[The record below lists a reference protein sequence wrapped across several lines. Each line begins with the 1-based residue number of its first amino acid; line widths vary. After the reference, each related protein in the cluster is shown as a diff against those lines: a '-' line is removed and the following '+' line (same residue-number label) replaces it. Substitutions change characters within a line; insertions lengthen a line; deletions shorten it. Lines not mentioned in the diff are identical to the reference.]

1 MRGDVAE
8 VFDNLKRLVAAKK
21 ALKLKSKTPY
31 VDWQFIVFKHNEH
44 EVDEAKRLASNLG
57 VDRLRFTSPG
67 ASQKYARPRTSRE
80 VDATKPIVLVAE
92 SKTR

>member
-8 VFDNLKRLVAAKK
+8 VFDNMKRLLAAKK
-21 ALKLKSKTPY
+21 ALKSKTPY
-31 VDWQFIVFKHNEH
+31 VEWQFIVFKHNEH
-44 EVDEAKRLASNLG
+44 EVDEAKRLAADLG

-67 ASQKYARPRTSRE
+67 APQKYARPRTSRE